1 MQLDVL
7 IGIYV
12 AVFGL
17 IVGSYL
23 NVVIYRVPLG
33 KSTVLPRSR
42 CPSCDAPIRA
52 LDNLPVVSWLL
63 LRGRCRDCGAG
74 ISWRYPLI
82 EALTAALFVACYM
95 VFGLRPDALIAVV
108 FGCLMIALAM
118 IDFDHLILPDRITW
132 PGIAFGLLAWTAL
145 GWLHGRLRGY
155 VLDSVLGA
163 LLGGGLILAIWGLWY
178 LIRKEEGMGLG
189 DAKMLA
195 LIGAFLGWRAV
206 LVTFFLAVL
215 SGSIVGLALVG
226 RGAQGMNE
234 GMKLKLPFGFF
245 LALGGLAALFA
256 GPQLIDAYLR
266 LL

>member
-23 NVVIYRVPLG
+23 NVVIYRLPLG

-63 LRGRCRDCGAG
+63 LRGRCRDCGSG

-82 EALTAALFVACYM
+82 EALTAVLFVACFRA
-95 VFGLRPDALIAVV
+95 FGLQPDALIAVV
-108 FGCLMIALAM
+108 FGCLMIVLAM
-118 IDFDHLILPDRITW
+118 IDFDHMILPDRITW
-132 PGIAFGLLAWTAL
+132 PGIGIGLLAWL
-145 GWLHGRLRGY
+145 GMGWLHGRVRPYL
-155 VLDSVLGA
+155 LDAVLGA

-195 LIGAFLGWRAV
+195 LIGAFLGWRSV
-206 LVTFFLAVL
+206 LVSFFLAVL
-215 SGSIVGLALVG
+215 VGSVAGIALMGRSG
-226 RGAQGMNE
+226 E
-234 GMKLKLPFGFF
+234 GMKMRLPFGFF

-256 GPQLIDAYLR
+256 GPQLIAAYVR